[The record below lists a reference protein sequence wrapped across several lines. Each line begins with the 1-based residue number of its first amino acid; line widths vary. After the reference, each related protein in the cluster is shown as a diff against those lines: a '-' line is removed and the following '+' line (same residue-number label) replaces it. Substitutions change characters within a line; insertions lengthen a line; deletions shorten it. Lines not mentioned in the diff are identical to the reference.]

1 MRFRVEKGVQAVKK
15 LTYILMEMLSLI
27 SKHKLYFI
35 SPVLIVLAILAL
47 LVYYIGPTAIITFL
61 YAGI

>member
-1 MRFRVEKGVQAVKK
+1 
-15 LTYILMEMLSLI
+15 MEMLSLI